1 MPVFWLFTFPALLIN
16 RDKKTVNRT
25 RYPESHPKG
34 FVCSFSFHV
43 RMDKN
48 PVFTLVFRFINT
60 PPVDFLWKAYYRR
73 VFWNFSGKRIR
84 IPKKP
89 L

>member
-34 FVCSFSFHV
+34 FVCSFSFHG

-48 PVFTLVFRFINT
+48 PVFTPVFRFINS
-60 PPVDFLWKAYYRR
+60 PLWISFERLITDG
-73 VFWNFSGKRIR
+73 FSGISQEKGSEY
-84 IPKKP
+84 PKNR
-89 L
+89 